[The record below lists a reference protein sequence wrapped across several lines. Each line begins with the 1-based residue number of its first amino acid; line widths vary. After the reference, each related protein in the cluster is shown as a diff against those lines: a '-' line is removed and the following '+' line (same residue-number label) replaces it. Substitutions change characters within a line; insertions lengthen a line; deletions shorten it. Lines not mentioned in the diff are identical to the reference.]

1 MADFKIKS
9 AAGTGNKTLIQ
20 GQDQSGSNYAIEIG
34 DAGAATL
41 HNATITAWTPP
52 AETIIQTFQQVLTSP
67 VTKATSAS
75 YQDMGLSK
83 SITLTSSTNKVLI
96 SVDLNVGG
104 GNDTYV
110 HFKIQRN
117 GTDLTVGDAR
127 DSCTRCMFMVNVDNE
142 HGENRTYSAG
152 TTFLDTPGATS
163 VEYKLWGH
171 CAGDFYL
178 NRCKTGSDSNRGAS
192 ISMITLQ
199 EIVV

>member
-1 MADFKIKS
+1 MADFDIKPAS
-9 AAGTGNKTLIQ
+9 GTGNSLRLKTE
-20 GQDQSGSNYAIEIG
+20 SGNIVLSSGNG
-34 DAGAATL
+34 TSSSSWGTV
-41 HNATITAWTPP
+41 PP
-52 AETIIQTFQQVLTSP
+52 AGTIIQTVQEVLTST
-67 VTKATSAS
+67 VTKSTSAS

-192 ISMITLQ
+192 VSMITLQ